1 MNAFS
6 FQVFTLL
13 LICSV
18 STMAQD
24 PSNPDKEPIRIGMIG
39 LDTSHATAFTKILN
53 GGEVPGA
60 KVIAG
65 VPQSSPDMAT
75 SHTRLEGYVE
85 ELEKEW
91 GVKMFDSIEEMLPH
105 VDAVMVESVDG
116 RPHLRQAA
124 PAIKAGKKVF
134 IDKPMAASLSD
145 VIQIFEL
152 AEEHGVPVWSASNL
166 RYHEG
171 IVAAQKARVGEIT
184 MALSYGPS
192 PIEKTHPDLAW
203 YGIHPVEAL
212 FTVMGPEVRTV
223 QRTHTPGTD
232 LVTGTWDGDRIGTV
246 MGIRAGKRAYGI
258 KVFGT
263 RAIVEESAGAAY
275 PQLMRQVVKFF
286 ETGNPP
292 VSPEETIAIFAFI
305 EAADLSRDRDGA
317 PVSIEEV
324 IRMARKKLE

>member
-1 MNAFS
+1 
-6 FQVFTLL
+6 
-13 LICSV
+13 
-18 STMAQD
+18 MAQD
-24 PSNPDKEPIRIGMIG
+24 PSNPDNEPIRIGMIG
-39 LDTSHATAFTKILN
+39 LDTSHATAFTRILN
-53 GGEVPGA
+53 GGEMPGA

-91 GVKMFDSIEEMLPH
+91 GVKMFDTIEGMLPH

-116 RPHLRQAA
+116 RPHLEQAA
-124 PAIKAGKKVF
+124 PAIRAGKRVF

-145 VIQIFEL
+145 VIRIFEM

-166 RYHEG
+166 RFHEG
-171 IVAAQKARVGEIT
+171 IVAAQKANVGEIT
-184 MALSYGPS
+184 MAFSFGPS

-212 FTVMGPEVRTV
+212 FTVMGPGVRTV
-223 QRTHTPGTD
+223 QRTHTGGTD
-232 LVTGTWDGDRIGTV
+232 LVTGTWEGGRIGTV

-263 RAIVEESAGAAY
+263 RSIIEESAGAAY

-286 ETGNPP
+286 VTGNPP

-305 EAADLSRDRDGA
+305 EGADLSRDRDGA
-317 PVSIEEV
+317 PISIEEV
-324 IRMARKKLE
+324 IRMARKGGE